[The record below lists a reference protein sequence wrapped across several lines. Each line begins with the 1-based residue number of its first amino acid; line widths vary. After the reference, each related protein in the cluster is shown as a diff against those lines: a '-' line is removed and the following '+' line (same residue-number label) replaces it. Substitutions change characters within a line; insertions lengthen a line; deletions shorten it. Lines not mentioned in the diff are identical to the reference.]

1 MNTANGWTPT
11 TTTSSREPHL
21 NICYF
26 GTYTSGEGY
35 PVNRVL
41 IAGLRRAGAEVW
53 ECRAAL
59 TEDDPAAAERW
70 KSARGPLA
78 WPWLAVRWAWAW
90 ARLAFRFLTG
100 PPSDVVIVGYPG
112 HVDVL
117 LAKALTRRPV
127 VLNALLS
134 LHDTV
139 VHDRRL
145 IGERSLGARLL
156 HALDRLACR
165 AADLVLLDTR
175 AHIDYFLAEFGLR
188 DERFHRVF
196 VGSDRA
202 ARARSATR
210 SGGPFRVLFVGTFI
224 PLHGVEVI
232 LDAAARLEPLD
243 VPASVRLVGRGQEFA
258 AIAER
263 IRRSNLSRVELID
276 RWISGEEYE
285 QELADADVCLG
296 IFGATAKT
304 QRVIPSKVYDA
315 LAAGRPVITAD
326 TPAARELLTHGED
339 AWLCPPNHAAA
350 LADAILTLA
359 GDVALRNR
367 LAQGARRTYE
377 TRCSPE
383 VIGGDVVARLEKLVG
398 ERKGV

>member
-1 MNTANGWTPT
+1 
-11 TTTSSREPHL
+11 
-21 NICYF
+21 
-26 GTYTSGEGY
+26 
-35 PVNRVL
+35 VL
-41 IAGLRRAGAEVW
+41 IAGLRRAGAAVW
-53 ECRAAL
+53 ECRAPL
-59 TEDDPAAAERW
+59 TSDDPAVERW

-90 ARLAFRFLTG
+90 ARLVVRFLGG
-100 PPSDVVIVGYPG
+100 PPADVVIVGYPG
-112 HVDVL
+112 HVDVW
-117 LAKALTRRPV
+117 LARVLTRRPV

-134 LHDTV
+134 LHDTA

-145 IGERSLGARLL
+145 IGERSPGARLL

-175 AHIDYFLAEFGLR
+175 AHIDYFRTEFGLR
-188 DERFHRVF
+188 EERFHRVF

-210 SGGPFRVLFVGTFI
+210 SGGPFRALFVGTFI

-243 VPASVRLVGRGQEFA
+243 VPVSIRLIGRGQEFA

-263 IRRSNLSRVELID
+263 IRRSSLSRVELVE
-276 RWISGEEYE
+276 RWIRAEEYE

-296 IFGATAKT
+296 IFGATAKA

-315 LAAGRPVITAD
+315 LAAGRPVVTAD

-339 AWLCPPNHAAA
+339 AWLCPPNHADA
-350 LADAILTLA
+350 LAEALMTLA
-359 GDVALRNR
+359 RDETLRGR
-367 LAQGARRTYE
+367 LARGARRTYE

-383 VIGGDVVARLEKLVG
+383 VIGRDVVVRLEKLVRRAPAG
-398 ERKGV
+398 C